1 MSSIIAL
8 TRTLCARIFCARLFV
23 VTIFVSLRRRL
34 RSLNP
39 LRRRG
44 EKESERKTT
53 FTRFSGRPKVPIPPS
68 LRCLPR
74 CARCVFVRVCA
85 PRGAAHAKGLPG
97 AGGENAGERAGK
109 GKIREGSSGKA
120 KVKGKNEAHISGPAY
135 DADDDDDG
143 DAGDTHTRKTKDSS
157 TVSPPPY
164 RAPDRLPLAR
174 AANCFRRTQPAK
186 VTFSLD
192 CFTLFALYC
201 SRISVY

>member
-1 MSSIIAL
+1 M
-8 TRTLCARIFCARLFV
+8 
-23 VTIFVSLRRRL
+23 
-34 RSLNP
+34 
-39 LRRRG
+39 
-44 EKESERKTT
+44 
-53 FTRFSGRPKVPIPPS
+53 
-68 LRCLPR
+68 
-74 CARCVFVRVCA
+74 RVCA

-143 DAGDTHTRKTKDSS
+143 DAGDTHTHTQNEGFFYGVTAALQGSRSATASKGRELLQKD
-157 TVSPPPY
+157 
-164 RAPDRLPLAR
+164 R
-174 AANCFRRTQPAK
+174 PAK

-201 SRISVY
+201 SRINVY

>member
-1 MSSIIAL
+1 MRLAQKGCPEREE
-8 TRTLCARIFCARLFV
+8 RTL
-23 VTIFVSLRRRL
+23 
-34 RSLNP
+34 
-39 LRRRG
+39 
-44 EKESERKTT
+44 
-53 FTRFSGRPKVPIPPS
+53 
-68 LRCLPR
+68 
-74 CARCVFVRVCA
+74 
-85 PRGAAHAKGLPG
+85 
-97 AGGENAGERAGK
+97 ENSAGK

-135 DADDDDDG
+135 DADDDDDDG

-201 SRISVY
+201 SRINVY